1 MVATAKCP
9 KCGYEN
15 ELLACN
21 NCGGTSF
28 RKGNFN
34 DGSSGMICEGCNLGY
49 SHLPCQGQCGAQ
61 IATSMF
67 GTSTSRL
74 TERMASGVRA
84 YDGGKCFIATEIYGD
99 DAKEVEILRH
109 VRDRDLLPNPLGR
122 SLVALYY
129 RVSPSI
135 IALMRRSTV
144 VRIPIR
150 ALVAISVF
158 LADRRK
164 RS

>member
-15 ELLACN
+15 ELLACT
-21 NCGGTSF
+21 NCGGMSF
-28 RKGNFN
+28 RKGAFS
-34 DGSSGMICEGCNLGY
+34 DGSYGMICEGCNLGY
-49 SHLPCQGQCGAQ
+49 PHVPCQGQCGAQ

-67 GTSTSRL
+67 GTPTSRL
-74 TERMASGVRA
+74 AENAASGMRA
-84 YDGGKCFIATEIYGD
+84 ADGGKCFIASEIYGHD
-99 DAKEVEILRH
+99 SKEVEILRR

-135 IALMRRSTV
+135 IPLMRRSSV
-144 VRIPIR
+144 VRIPIC
-150 ALVAISVF
+150 ALVAISVL
-158 LADRRK
+158 LADLRK